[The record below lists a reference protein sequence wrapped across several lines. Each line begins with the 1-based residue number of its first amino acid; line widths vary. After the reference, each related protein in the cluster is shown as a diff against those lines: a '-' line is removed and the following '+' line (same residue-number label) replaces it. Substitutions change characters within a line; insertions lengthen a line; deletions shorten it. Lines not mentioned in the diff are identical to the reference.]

1 MEYVNKG
8 KGDVSNVEASIEG
21 DASPPRKPRSISAMW
36 RPALLVPSDSLSLRM
51 RPANMMPN

>member
-21 DASPPRKPRSISAMW
+21 GGITATQATQYIAMW

-51 RPANMMPN
+51 RPANMMPS